1 MVDCEFFF
9 KMIENYYFNFVVE
22 VLFLRKTMKFTE
34 KEVIIKYMVDSQ
46 RIVTLVT
53 ISTLN
58 ALNTLFMI

>member
-1 MVDCEFFF
+1 
-9 KMIENYYFNFVVE
+9 MIENYYFNFVVE